1 MLHSEYFNG
10 SKKAVVSKNNDL
22 WEVSMY
28 MDNRILQKTLVSSEE
43 HAENIAED
51 FINSGSSISPT
62 LLNEKLNG

>member
-51 FINSGSSISPT
+51 FINAGSSISPT

>member
-1 MLHSEYFNG
+1 MLYSEYFNG
-10 SKKAVVSKNNDL
+10 SKKAVVSKNNEM

-28 MDNRILQKTLVSSEE
+28 MDNRILQKTLVSSEQ

-51 FINSGSSISPT
+51 FINADALTSPT

>member
-1 MLHSEYFNG
+1 MLQSEYFNG

-22 WEVSMY
+22 WEVSMF

-51 FINSGSSISPT
+51 FINAGSLTSPT

>member
-10 SKKAVVSKNNDL
+10 SKKAIVSKNNEM

-28 MDNRILQKTLVSSEE
+28 MDNRILQKTTTSSEKQ
-43 HAENIAED
+43 AEIIAED
-51 FINSGSSISPT
+51 FINSDSFISPT